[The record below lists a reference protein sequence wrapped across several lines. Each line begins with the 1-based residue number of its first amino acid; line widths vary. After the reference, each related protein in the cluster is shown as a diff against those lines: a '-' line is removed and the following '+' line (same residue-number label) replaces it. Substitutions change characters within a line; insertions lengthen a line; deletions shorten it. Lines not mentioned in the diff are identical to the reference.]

1 MYHTIYTYAKRS
13 IYMNLFRTKS
23 IEQMQDVAAHSGMA
37 KTLGATDLILL
48 GIGCVIGTGI
58 FVLTGVAAAQYAGP
72 AVVLSFI
79 ISGLACALAGLAYA
93 EFASIVPASGSA
105 YTYTY
110 ASLGEFIAFIV
121 GWNRILEYT
130 VTASA
135 VASGWSG
142 YVVGL
147 FQSAGITLPKAL
159 TLVPADGGIINL
171 PAIFITLVLSFFLI
185 HGTQEST
192 KLNRILVFV
201 KLAAVAIFLLLAIP
215 HVETTNWEPFMPFG
229 FSGVAGG
236 AAIVFFAYIGFDAVA
251 TSAEE
256 CRNPS
261 HDLPIGIIGS
271 LVVCTMLYV
280 VVAGVLTGVVPYTEL
295 NNPEPVAFALR
306 FIGYNIGSAI
316 VGVGAI
322 AGITTV
328 LLVLLYGQARIFFAM
343 SRDGM
348 VPAKICKIHHRY
360 HTPYIVTILGAI
372 FVSIIS
378 GFAPIGLIAEM
389 ANIGTLSAFLV
400 AAIGVMVLRI
410 TKPDVH
416 RTFRCPVVWLVAP
429 MAVLACGYLMYNLP
443 WETWVRF
450 AVWCFAGCAV
460 YFSYSYGHSI
470 LGHEQNHD
478 FE

>member
-1 MYHTIYTYAKRS
+1 
-13 IYMNLFRTKS
+13 MNLFRTKS
-23 IEQMQDVAAHSGMA
+23 IEQMCSMAAASGMV
-37 KTLGATDLILL
+37 KSLGAFDLILL

-58 FVLTGVAAAQYAGP
+58 FVLTGVAAAKYAGP
-72 AVVLSFI
+72 AVVISFI

-93 EFASIVPASGSA
+93 EFSSIVPASGSA

-110 ASLGEFIAFIV
+110 ASLGEFIAFLV
-121 GWNRILEYT
+121 GWNLILEYT

-142 YVVGL
+142 YVTGL
-147 FQSAGITLPKAL
+147 LKSAGVSVSPML

-171 PAIFITLVLSFFLI
+171 PAIFITLLLSFFLI

-201 KLAAVAIFLLLAIP
+201 KLTAVFIFLLLAGP
-215 HVETTNWEPFMPFG
+215 HVDTANWEPFMPFG

-256 CRNPS
+256 CKNPS

-271 LVVCTMLYV
+271 LVICTLLYV
-280 VVAGVLTGVVPYTEL
+280 VVAAVLTGIVPYTEL
-295 NNPEPVAFALR
+295 NSPEPVAFALR
-306 FIGYNIGSAI
+306 YISYNIGSAL

-372 FVSIIS
+372 FVSLIS
-378 GFAPIGLIAEM
+378 GFAPIGIIAEM
-389 ANIGTLSAFLV
+389 ANIGTLSAFLI
-400 AAIGVMVLRI
+400 AAIGVLVLRI
-410 TKPDVH
+410 TKPELP
-416 RTFRCPVVWLVAP
+416 RTFRCPAVWIIAP

-443 WETWVRF
+443 LDTWIRF
-450 AVWCFAGCAV
+450 VVWCAAGCAV
-460 YFSYSYGHSI
+460 YFSYSYQHSS
-470 LGHEQNHD
+470 LGRQQAAADADEADPQTD
-478 FE
+478 ID

>member
-1 MYHTIYTYAKRS
+1 
-13 IYMNLFRTKS
+13 MNLFRTKS
-23 IEQMQDVAAHSGMA
+23 IEQMRETAAHSGMA
-37 KTLGATDLILL
+37 KTLGAFDLILL

-58 FVLTGVAAAQYAGP
+58 FVLTGVAAAKYAGP
-72 AVVLSFI
+72 AVTISFM

-93 EFASIVPASGSA
+93 EFSSIVPASGSA

-121 GWNRILEYT
+121 GWNLILEYT

-142 YVVGL
+142 YVTGL
-147 FQSAGITLPKAL
+147 LLSAGIDPGHAL
-159 TLVPADGGIINL
+159 THVPADGGIINI
-171 PAIFITLVLSFFLI
+171 PAIFITLLLSVLLI
-185 HGTQEST
+185 RGTQEST
-192 KLNRILVFV
+192 KLNRILVGV
-201 KLAAVAIFLLLAIP
+201 KLTAIAIFLLLAIP
-215 HVETTNWEPFMPFG
+215 HVDTMNWEPFMPFG
-229 FSGVAGG
+229 VSGIFGG

-256 CRNPS
+256 CKNPS

-271 LVVCTMLYV
+271 LVICTALYV
-280 VVAGVLTGVVPYTEL
+280 VVAGVLTGIVPYTEL

-306 FIGYNIGSAI
+306 YIGYNLGSAV

-348 VPAKICKIHHRY
+348 VPARVCKIHKRY
-360 HTPYIVTILGAI
+360 HTPYIVTVMGGI
-372 FVSIIS
+372 FVSIIA
-378 GFAPIGLIAEM
+378 GFVPIGVIAEM

-400 AAIGVMVLRI
+400 AAIGVLVLRI
-410 TKPDVH
+410 TKPDVP
-416 RTFRCPVVWLVAP
+416 RTFRCPLVWLIP
-429 MAVLACGYLMYNLP
+429 
-443 WETWVRF
+443 
-450 AVWCFAGCAV
+450 
-460 YFSYSYGHSI
+460 S
-470 LGHEQNHD
+470 
-478 FE
+478 

>member
-1 MYHTIYTYAKRS
+1 MRS
-13 IYMNLFRTKS
+13 M
-23 IEQMQDVAAHSGMA
+23 AAASGMV
-37 KTLGATDLILL
+37 KSLGAFDLILL

-58 FVLTGVAAAQYAGP
+58 FVLTGVAAAKYAGP
-72 AVVLSFI
+72 AVTISFI

-93 EFASIVPASGSA
+93 EFSSIVPASGSA

-110 ASLGEFIAFIV
+110 ASLGEFIAFLV
-121 GWNRILEYT
+121 GWNLILEYT

-142 YVVGL
+142 YVAGL
-147 FQSAGITLPKAL
+147 FQSAGAALPAAL
-159 TLVPADGGIINL
+159 THVPADGGIINL
-171 PAIFITLVLSFFLI
+171 PAILITLLLSFFLI

-201 KLAAVAIFLLLAIP
+201 KLAAVLIFLLLAGP

-271 LVVCTMLYV
+271 LIICTALYV
-280 VVAGVLTGVVPYTEL
+280 IVAAVLTGVVPYTEL
-295 NNPEPVAFALR
+295 NSPEPVAFALR
-306 FIGYNIGSAI
+306 YIGYNIGSAI

-348 VPAKICKIHHRY
+348 VPAKICKIHERY
-360 HTPYIVTILGAI
+360 KTPYIVTIFGAI
-372 FVSIIS
+372 FVSLIA
-378 GFAPIGLIAEM
+378 GFAPIGVIAEM
-389 ANIGTLSAFLV
+389 ANIGTLSAFLI
-400 AAIGVMVLRI
+400 AAIGVMVLRL
-410 TKPDVH
+410 TKPDLP
-416 RTFRCPVVWLVAP
+416 RTFRCPAVWLVAP

-450 AVWCFAGCAV
+450 FVWCAVGCMV
-460 YFSYSYGHSI
+460 YFGYSYKHST
-470 LGHEQNHD
+470 LAKKTEP
-478 FE
+478 EAALSAEVK